1 MASSSSGLVV
11 AAVDVLSDDEIPLA
25 PPSVQQ
31 QQRSKNKLKRKT
43 NKESRDVDA
52 VRVSCL
58 SLVKAKCKCMNGDAC
73 RSVFREPAEFD
84 KLLSFRLKLHSME
97 KSQADEQAHLFLQQK
112 LFILIG
118 SKK

>member
-1 MASSSSGLVV
+1 M
-11 AAVDVLSDDEIPLA
+11 DVLSDDEIPLA
-25 PPSVQQ
+25 PPLVQQ

-58 SLVKAKCKCMNGDAC
+58 SFVKAKCKCMNGDAC

-97 KSQADEQAHLFLQQK
+97 KSQADEEAHF
-112 LFILIG
+112 FATEIVYFDWF
-118 SKK
+118 KKRK